1 MCLVNENF
9 DLTLYEDSDEL
20 VAATAREAVE
30 LIRQQLKNKGVCHI
44 ALTGGTLGRQFAQRF
59 VEILNSQSR
68 GFNGLHVWFSDER
81 FDSAES
87 SLRNAKPVH
96 DGLRNTSV
104 IVHEV
109 QSSGGA
115 SSVGQAAD
123 SYAQE
128 LPENSMDLCI
138 LGLGADGH
146 VASLFPNH
154 WEISVKAKAYAVVD
168 SPKPPPERVSFS
180 MGFINAST
188 QVWVIAAGEAKAAA
202 VTRILA
208 EDLSIPAAH
217 VAGRELT
224 RLIIDTSAFFTE

>member
-1 MCLVNENF
+1 MNENL
-9 DLTLYEDSDEL
+9 DLTLYEDSEEL

-30 LIRQQLKNKGVCHI
+30 LIRQQLAAKESFHI
-44 ALTGGTLGRQFAQRF
+44 ALTGGSLGGQFAKRL
-59 VEILNSQSR
+59 VELLNAQLD

-87 SLRNAKPVH
+87 SMRNAKPVH
-96 DGLRNTSV
+96 DGLRNTCV

-109 QSSGGA
+109 QSSDKA
-115 SSVGQAAD
+115 SSVTQAAQ
-123 SYAQE
+123 SYAAE
-128 LPENSMDLCI
+128 LKEITMDLCI

-154 WEISVKAKAYAVVD
+154 WEISMKAKAYAIVD
-168 SPKPPPERVSFS
+168 SPKPPIERVTFS

-188 QVWVIAAGEAKAAA
+188 QVWIIAAGEAKASA
-202 VTRILA
+202 VTRILE
-208 EDLSIPAAH
+208 EDLTIPAVH
-217 VAGRELT
+217 VSGRELT